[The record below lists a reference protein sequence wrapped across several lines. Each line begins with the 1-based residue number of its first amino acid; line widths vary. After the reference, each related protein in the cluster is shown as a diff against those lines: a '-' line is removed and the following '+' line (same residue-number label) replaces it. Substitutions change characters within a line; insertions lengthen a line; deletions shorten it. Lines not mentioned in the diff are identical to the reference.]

1 MKTILISLVL
11 LPFVSFGQWQ
21 CDNVFKG
28 ILRADVHGDTVVF
41 KNDTA
46 YRNCWA
52 LYKMEVSQSNDT
64 IIWLQSDTG
73 SVAGCLCYFNVSVTI
88 ESLQTGHYFL
98 KAYFES
104 LEGDTTCF
112 IGLIEFDITK
122 QNTYSSHKIIDQ
134 GQSDCFPVSINEAQ
148 INGNQDLI
156 VYPNPTSGFINI
168 LTKDNSSKEIYI
180 FDIKNNKI
188 SSFQSNEKINT
199 IDVSAFLPGMYFIK
213 VLSNKQINNTK
224 FCKF

>member
-1 MKTILISLVL
+1 MKTILIFLLL

-21 CDNVFKG
+21 CGDLFKG
-28 ILRADVHGDTVVF
+28 ILRADVHGDTVVL
-41 KNDTA
+41 KNDTS

-52 LYKMEVSQSNDT
+52 LYNMKVSQSNDT

-73 SVAGCLCYFNVSVTI
+73 SVAGCLCYFNLSVTI
-88 ESLQTGHYFL
+88 DSLHTGHYFL

-122 QNTYSSHKIIDQ
+122 QNTYSSHNLIDQ
-134 GQSDCFPVSINEAQ
+134 GQSDCFPVGLNESQ
-148 INGNQDLI
+148 IDDKQDLF
-156 VYPNPTSGFINI
+156 VYPNPASDFINI
-168 LTKDNSSKEIYI
+168 LTKDNSRKEIHIYDSKSNI
-180 FDIKNNKI
+180 I
-188 SSFQSNEKINT
+188 SSFQSNETIST
-199 IDVSAFLPGMYFIK
+199 IDVSAFPPGLYLIK
-213 VLSNKQINNTK
+213 VVSNKQIYNSK

>member
-1 MKTILISLVL
+1 MKTILISLLL

-21 CDNVFKG
+21 CGDVLKG
-28 ILRADVHGDTVVF
+28 ILRADVHGDTVVLR
-41 KNDTA
+41 NDTA

-73 SVAGCLCYFNVSVTI
+73 SVAGCLCYFNLSVTI
-88 ESLQTGHYFL
+88 DSLHTGHYFL

-112 IGLIEFDITK
+112 IGFIEFDITK
-122 QNTYSSHKIIDQ
+122 QNTYSSHKIINQ
-134 GQSDCFPVSINEAQ
+134 GQSDCFPVGINESQ
-148 INGNQDLI
+148 KNGNQDLFI
-156 VYPNPTSGFINI
+156 YPNPTSDFINI
-168 LTKDNSSKEIYI
+168 LTKDNSNKEIHI
-180 FDIKNNKI
+180 FDIKGHKI
-188 SSFQSNEKINT
+188 SRFQSNEKTNT
-199 IDVSAFLPGMYFIK
+199 IDVSDFPPGIYFIK
-213 VLSNKQINNTK
+213 VLSNKQIHNAK